1 MQPAAGCKRRARQ
14 RMWWRAPRR
23 LIVQQ
28 HSQPIATAEHG
39 ISPAQAGASQLAR
52 SLLSL
57 NFSLRHMGSRRLQ
70 AVYNTCSERELE
82 METAGVSGNLRWA
95 LTPAALQFQ
104 APPWLHMLKT
114 TASGRP
120 HITARSLD
128 CIGWLCTKKRKR
140 TSRHLP
146 VSLSQLVNCLS
157 RIHW

>member
-1 MQPAAGCKRRARQ
+1 MAYPSTHHLLMIVLCAARAATWRGGFLDSPCWQPVRWNGLAAAASCCRPAV
-14 RMWWRAPRR
+14 PR
-23 LIVQQ
+23 V
-28 HSQPIATAEHG
+28 
-39 ISPAQAGASQLAR
+39 
-52 SLLSL
+52 
-57 NFSLRHMGSRRLQ
+57 
-70 AVYNTCSERELE
+70 ERELE

-157 RIHW
+157 RIQW